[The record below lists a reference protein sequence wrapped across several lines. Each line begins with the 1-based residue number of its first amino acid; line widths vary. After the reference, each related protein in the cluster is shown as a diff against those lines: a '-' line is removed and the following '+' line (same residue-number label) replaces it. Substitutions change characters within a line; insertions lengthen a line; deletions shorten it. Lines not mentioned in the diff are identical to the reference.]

1 MESGDF
7 RKIMEPQNYFLKK
20 KVLFEIISN
29 LQKSCRNSTQDSYM
43 SNQIP
48 QVLVFCHIYL
58 ITLIVILSVSLY
70 LCRHTCFF
78 PEPLKS

>member
-7 RKIMEPQNYFLKK
+7 RKILEPQNYFLKK
-20 KVLFEIISN
+20 KIYFEIISN
-29 LQKSCRNSTQDSYM
+29 LQKSCRTSTQDSYI

-58 ITLIVILSVSLY
+58 IILIVILS
-70 LCRHTCFF
+70 LCIYVDIFIF
-78 PEPLKS
+78 SWAI